1 MKLSGKMCLK
11 IILKVIKNQG
21 LTLSLKDTFLENHRR
36 IFKLTTPNPLPTPT
50 PRSRF
55 RVKSYKFLP
64 FICVQGVA
72 MRHVLKE
79 YITKHF
85 GLSTFR
91 AFEVAF

>member
-1 MKLSGKMCLK
+1 MKFSGKMCLK
-11 IILKVIKNQG
+11 IILKFIENQG
-21 LTLSLKDTFLENHRR
+21 FTLSLKDTFLENHSGGGQTDH
-36 IFKLTTPNPLPTPT
+36 LS

-72 MRHVLKE
+72 MMHVLKE